1 MTKAQAIYYAVLGAL
16 SAAGSALAQSLGGW
30 DGLLQILVTLM
41 AIDYALGVALAVV
54 WKQSRKTEDG
64 AFESRA
70 SVKGLFRKCGML
82 LCVLVAARLDPLFGG
97 EGYVRT
103 TVIFFF
109 IANEGFSMVEN
120 LGLMGLPM
128 PQALKNAF
136 AQLRKKSGAE
146 QENRE

>member
-1 MTKAQAIYYAVLGAL
+1 M
-16 SAAGSALAQSLGGW
+16 
-30 DGLLQILVTLM
+30 
-41 AIDYALGVALAVV
+41 
-54 WKQSRKTEDG
+54 WKQSRKKEDG

-109 IANEGFSMVEN
+109 IANDGFSMVEN

-136 AQLRKKSGAE
+136 AELRKKSGAE
-146 QENRE
+146 PENRE

>member
-41 AIDYALGVALAVV
+41 AIDYALGIVLALV
-54 WKQSRKTEDG
+54 WKNSNKTPDG
-64 AFESRA
+64 SFESRA
-70 SVKGLFRKCGML
+70 SIKGLFRKCGIL
-82 LCVLVAARLDPLFGG
+82 LCVLVAARLDALFGV
-97 EGYVRT
+97 EGYVRS

-109 IANEGFSMVEN
+109 LANEGLSVIEN

-128 PQALKNAF
+128 PEALKNAF
-136 AQLRKKSGAE
+136 LELRKKGEES
-146 QENRE
+146 

>member
-109 IANEGFSMVEN
+109 IAKGSAWWKISASW
-120 LGLMGLPM
+120 GCPC
-128 PQALKNAF
+128 
-136 AQLRKKSGAE
+136 R
-146 QENRE
+146 RR